1 VHLFDGSGR
10 LVRVL
15 FLQSSIIHHQSS
27 MSVVW
32 DGRDDSGAPAA
43 PGMYFV
49 QAGAGDAVQKLV
61 LLR

>member
-1 VHLFDGSGR
+1 VRIYDSSGR

-15 FLQSSIIHHQSS
+15 SLQSSIINHQSS

-32 DGRDDSGAPAA
+32 DGRDDSGVLAA
-43 PGMYFV
+43 PGLYFV
-49 QAGAGDAVQKLV
+49 QAGAGGAAQKFV